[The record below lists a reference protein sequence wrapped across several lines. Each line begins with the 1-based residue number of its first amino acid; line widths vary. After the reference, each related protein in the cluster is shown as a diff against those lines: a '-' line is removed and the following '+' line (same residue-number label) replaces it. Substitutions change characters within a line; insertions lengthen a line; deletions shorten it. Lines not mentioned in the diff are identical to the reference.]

1 MKIGELSERTGLP
14 TSRIR
19 YYETNGLIPAADRA
33 PNGYRDYDASMIER
47 LRMIDLA
54 KSLGF
59 SLEEIA
65 ALMSSSPGTRPS
77 CETISAAL
85 EQKLIAIDAHMK
97 RLRDTR
103 KRVDSAL
110 RYLKENPG
118 AEKHAE
124 NIRMQF

>member
-19 YYETNGLIPAADRA
+19 FYETNGLIPIADRA

-47 LRMIDLA
+47 LRVIDLA

-59 SLEEIA
+59 SLEEIS
-65 ALMSSSPGTRPS
+65 ALMASSTGARPS
-77 CETISAAL
+77 CETVSAAL
-85 EQKLIAIDAHMK
+85 EQKLVAIDAHMK
-97 RLRDTR
+97 KLRETR
-103 KRVDSAL
+103 RRVGSAL

-118 AEKHAE
+118 AEHQAE
-124 NIRMQF
+124 NLRMQF